1 VSAAAGTDFED
12 IRDELAKFAGAVDR
26 QGDATARL
34 LLAHNGELAK
44 LWDEIAALRDAFL
57 DDVRALS
64 NRIEAAMKEPLTDYA
79 LQNDLDSLRSEM
91 HAAIAEATAT
101 PFDPER
107 PAA

>member
-1 VSAAAGTDFED
+1 MSAAAPDFED

-44 LWDEIAALRDAFL
+44 LWDEIAALRDTFL
-57 DDVRALS
+57 EDVRALS
-64 NRIEAAMKEPLTDYA
+64 NRIESAMREPLTDYA

-91 HAAIAEATAT
+91 LDRIAEATAT
-101 PFDPER
+101 PFDP